1 MNLVE
6 KALDFANRAHAGMV
20 RKSSKLPYIM
30 HPMEAAVIAAS
41 VTDDECV
48 VAAALLHDVVEDAGV
63 TLVELEREFGARVAD
78 LVASETEYKRAYLPA
93 RDTWMMRKQEAVDL
107 LNHCDDI
114 AVKQLY
120 LGDKL
125 SNLRSLY
132 RGYQAEGDAFW
143 QHFNQ
148 TDPEKHHWY
157 YRSICNA
164 IADLSDSMAWQELDC
179 LIGKLFHEGEA
190 PKGV

>member
-6 KALDFANRAHAGMV
+6 KALAFANRAHSGMV
-20 RKSSKLPYIM
+20 RKSSVLPYIM

-41 VTDDECV
+41 VTEDECV
-48 VAAALLHDVVEDAGV
+48 VAAALLHDVVEDAGI
-63 TLVELEREFGARVAD
+63 TLMELEREFGERVAA

-93 RDTWMMRKQEAVDL
+93 KDTWMMRKQESVDFL
-107 LNHCDDI
+107 KQCDDI
-114 AVKQLY
+114 GVKQLY

-125 SNLRSLY
+125 SNIRSLH
-132 RGYQAEGDAFW
+132 RGVMAEGEAFW
-143 QHFNQ
+143 QKFNQ

-164 IADLSDSMAWQELDC
+164 ISELAESPAWQEFDR
-179 LIGKLFHEGEA
+179 LIRVLFHEG
-190 PKGV
+190 